1 MKSLLKSLLIYTLS
15 TLSFVY
21 VALMTS
27 CSQDKCK
34 SIACA
39 YGGSCDNGTCKCLPG
54 YEGSNCET
62 ITRSKFIGGWQVHEK
77 GLVSP
82 DRQYP
87 IAIEADKEV
96 TTVWLK
102 SIYNYFTGKAVKA
115 YIKGDTI
122 TIPNQQTMGKVIFGK
137 GYLHATPVYGPN
149 TGITMYYEVID
160 VGSGLVDDF
169 GVNASVD
176 NTKASEWI
184 KMP

>member
-15 TLSFVY
+15 TLSVGY
-21 VALMTS
+21 VAFMSS
-27 CSQDKCK
+27 CTQDKCK

-39 YGGSCDNGTCKCLPG
+39 YGGSCDEGRCKCLPG
-54 YEGSNCET
+54 YEGTNCET
-62 ITRSKFIGGWQVHEK
+62 ITRNKFMGGWQVHEK

-102 SIYNYFTGKAVKA
+102 GIYNYFTGKSVKA
-115 YIKGDTI
+115 YIQGDSI
-122 TIPNQQTMGKVIFGK
+122 IIPNQQVLGKVIFGK
-137 GYLHATPVYGPN
+137 GILHSSPVYGPN
-149 TGITMYYEVID
+149 TAITLYYEVID
-160 VGSGLVDDF
+160 VGTGLVDDF
-169 GVNASVD
+169 GVNAAID
-176 NTKASEWI
+176 NSTPSQWI